1 MSSTHPYYR
10 KRPPGPFHVIRNVSD
25 GASVDLKYVRLPLG
39 GVANT
44 VAEAARRFDARTA
57 EFVRASAG
65 NVFTLLAS
73 GQPIEDTDLLE
84 LKDHQFAAPQTREP
98 TNRLLAVLA
107 YREYFP
113 YVDRAGRL
121 QAMASDAILAADPG
135 WCGSIG
141 PAIHD
146 APTYASVDSPGD
158 YDLAQMRLLPMA
170 YRYYDEL
177 TPPAQ
182 EHLILVLLATGRIHR
197 VDEDDRVT
205 SGGAPNDWS
214 RAGYVSPLGIHIRIA
229 ETENHILQIHTAR
242 YLTNQ
247 LLYQRDHDPN
257 HDNRRNGSDDS
268 PTCMNLMLRLL
279 RNFLRDDFS
288 EYNAK
293 PYLHE
298 TRTALLNLCSYA
310 YDHEVRLA
318 ARMVLDYVSAHIAVS
333 SCDLRRLV
341 PFRRRNE
348 GVNSKLLG
356 ESGFMDVGL
365 VEWQTGSDHAI
376 EHFVVQAGNTRAY
389 ETVTPIELAPV
400 MPGKNEE
407 ETRKIEKDNVRSEPW
422 TILGGG
428 GDGMSEGLSDY
439 RLPPSIHDLFLNDR
453 HRSFFQTLNRTPQGD
468 VESGQNST
476 DSEIYA
482 GSPSYLIS
490 AGGQPATY
498 AIDPSIAAI
507 LSPSTVAQ
515 ELGVAVTTS
524 FMPTSGRT
532 GDTRGAYR
540 AGTQNYSQDLIQF
553 GSFAQLSTQDL
564 IQFGLFGQEPAIVAN
579 YGVAPDFACGHVVH
593 LPPWVQWS
601 AQHARFFFVDMG
613 STEPGTPG
621 FFLAFLRDGD
631 FTVMEAHDTWLDPTG
646 LTFPDFCTG
655 VYNKNGALRL
665 KNYQDAFYFMTNR
678 NRVHFSIWNDGS
690 TSFGA
695 RVYSVKTP
703 AEVAAESNAPPGF
716 LGPPTDVPFL
726 SGTIMNS
733 PAEAVVEITNPA
745 LETKIVLDM
754 HDQAH
759 PKRLSETGEF
769 EEAGSQ
775 NEVWVDFD
783 SDRPEEGDFFHPFR
797 TVAAAAAAVAD
808 NGVIKIV
815 PGSTR
820 ERPRLSL
827 HKRVRIEAAIGGVTI
842 GRR

>member
-10 KRPPGPFHVIRNVSD
+10 KRPPGPFHVIRSVSD

-39 GVANT
+39 DVPYT
-44 VAEAARRFDARTA
+44 VVEAARRFDARTA

-65 NVFTLLAS
+65 NVFALLAS
-73 GQPIEDTDLLE
+73 DQPIKDTDLLE
-84 LKDHQFAAPQTREP
+84 LKDHQSAAPQTHEP
-98 TNRLLAVLA
+98 TNRLLAILA

-113 YVDRAGRL
+113 YADRAGRL
-121 QAMASDAILAADPG
+121 QAMASNAILAADPG
-135 WCGSIG
+135 WCGSNG
-141 PAIHD
+141 PGI
-146 APTYASVDSPGD
+146 TGLFSFINGGSEGN

-182 EHLILVLLATGRIHR
+182 EHLIQVLLATGRIHR
-197 VDEDDRVT
+197 VDEDDIVT

-214 RAGYVSPLGIHIRIA
+214 RAGYLSPFGLVWPARLRIG

-268 PTCMNLMLRLL
+268 PTCMNLTLRLL
-279 RNFLRDDFS
+279 RNFLKDDFS

-293 PYLHE
+293 PYQHE

-348 GVNSKLLG
+348 ADNNNNKLLD

-365 VEWQTGSDHAI
+365 LEWQTGSDHSI

-389 ETVTPIELAPV
+389 ATVTPIELAPV
-400 MPGKNEE
+400 GVGMEE
-407 ETRKIEKDNVRSEPW
+407 ERKVRSEPW

-439 RLPPSIHDLFLNDR
+439 RLPPSIHDLFVNDL

-468 VESGQNST
+468 VESGQNS
-476 DSEIYA
+476 DDGEIYA

-490 AGGQPATY
+490 AGGRPTTY
-498 AIDPSIAAI
+498 AVDPGPAAQI
-507 LSPSTVAQ
+507 SPSKVAQ

-524 FMPTSGRT
+524 FMPTGGRT
-532 GDTRGAYR
+532 GDMRGAYR
-540 AGTQNYSQDLIQF
+540 AGTQNYARDLIQF
-553 GSFAQLSTQDL
+553 GSFAQGPDND
-564 IQFGLFGQEPAIVAN
+564 PADSVQN
-579 YGVAPDFACGHVVH
+579 YGVAPDFACGHVVNVP
-593 LPPWVQWS
+593 LWVQWS
-601 AQHARFFFVDMG
+601 AQHGNFFFVDMG

-631 FTVMEAHDTWLDPTG
+631 FTVMEAYDTWLYPG

-655 VYNKNGALRL
+655 VINKNRGLRL
-665 KNYQDAFYFMTNR
+665 NNFQAAFYFMTNG
-678 NRVHFSIWNDGS
+678 NRVQFSIWNGS
-690 TSFGA
+690 PTYVGA
-695 RVYSVKTP
+695 SVYSVKTP
-703 AEVAAESNAPPGF
+703 AEVAAEPSLGF
-716 LGPPTDVPFL
+716 LDPPTRLPFL

-733 PAEAVVEITNPA
+733 PAEGVVEITNPA
-745 LETKIVLDM
+745 LGTKIVLDAQ
-754 HDQAH
+754 DPAH
-759 PKRLSETGEF
+759 PRRLSETGEF